1 MFAGRCSASGS
12 GAVLK
17 TPAASCIV
25 ASSVRLSQDL
35 ERKLCQQD
43 WCESATCC
51 MLEIDGF
58 QSVGTLSSV
67 ASFRRAGAPK
77 TLARLRVPA
86 TQRVRSR
93 FLMESSLRGSLGSS
107 GSGSSVA
114 DSVLKQL
121 ASLEQSLSS
130 NLAGLRQIQAT
141 VAAMEGTGK
150 PETQSQRVARSR
162 IFELI
167 TFVILASNAIW
178 TGQLCVEIE
187 VNDAPII
194 LQAHAAVILI
204 ESFFVLYFTLEIGLR
219 FGAFKR
225 RRRRECMHAAH
236 MVRPVI
242 QRTLVRSLPSA
253 WLETLTCDACRDGW
267 FAFDTVLVILMWF
280 ETWLLSLVQIFFG
293 DISNSSSF
301 RLIRL
306 LRLTRMARMARLLR
320 SVPELLIIV
329 RAIAIALRS
338 VFFLMVLPFGLVYVF
353 ALLFSQLFDGKNQ
366 PPGLPGFQL

>member
-150 PETQSQRVARSR
+150 PETQSQSLQSQRAAATPATAVCEGTQDQRS
-162 IFELI
+162 
-167 TFVILASNAIW
+167 
-178 TGQLCVEIE
+178 
-187 VNDAPII
+187 
-194 LQAHAAVILI
+194 
-204 ESFFVLYFTLEIGLR
+204 TL
-219 FGAFKR
+219 
-225 RRRRECMHAAH
+225 
-236 MVRPVI
+236 
-242 QRTLVRSLPSA
+242 
-253 WLETLTCDACRDGW
+253 LETKWQLGRQ
-267 FAFDTVLVILMWF
+267 VKWF
-280 ETWLLSLVQIFFG
+280 EASALH
-293 DISNSSSF
+293 SS
-301 RLIRL
+301 
-306 LRLTRMARMARLLR
+306 MC
-320 SVPELLIIV
+320 
-329 RAIAIALRS
+329 
-338 VFFLMVLPFGLVYVF
+338 
-353 ALLFSQLFDGKNQ
+353 
-366 PPGLPGFQL
+366 